1 MGLLHLRSVD
11 LRELF
16 AAATLAVLLAAC
28 GDVRATNTAAPRD
41 SQTPV
46 ANEPEEEDHEGP
58 DVPGAPPPVTVA
70 FGDDSIELD
79 AWTYCYDTGCVDG
92 APPRNLPDVGSPEEV
107 TVEFPLD
114 GWRFDAFL
122 EPPGDECGREF
133 RTSLE
138 EIDDGIFLLRPV
150 GYAGTYDVTLMGR
163 GGGDLFVTFTWTTPH
178 DGRLPQPKARLAIVA
193 DHDGEPDS
201 YGIEL
206 ELKDLA
212 ATPKQAQ
219 ATITVTAAD
228 GDALTF
234 EAERDPRQG
243 CRPDGMVYWDRPD
256 DEGLQ
261 AAALGEAPFTYE
273 VELTLDGERYRATA
287 VWPDDQIEGNEPS
300 VRLEFS
306 PPLPALS

>member
-1 MGLLHLRSVD
+1 MRYLVTAGMLAIFMG
-11 LRELF
+11 
-16 AAATLAVLLAAC
+16 AC
-28 GDVRATNTAAPRD
+28 GDTATMATGAPTQ
-41 SQTPV
+41 SPSVVET
-46 ANEPEEEDHEGP
+46 EPEEDPHEGP
-58 DVPGAPPPVTVA
+58 DVPGAPPPVTVSSNET
-70 FGDDSIELD
+70 SIELD

-92 APPRNLPDVGSPEEV
+92 APPRKLPDLGSREEV

-114 GWRFDAFL
+114 GWRFSAFL

-138 EIDDGIFLLRPV
+138 EVDDGTFLLRPV

-178 DGRLPQPKARLAIVA
+178 DGPLPEPKARLAIVA

-201 YGIEL
+201 YGVEL

-234 EAERDPRQG
+234 EAQRDPRQG

-261 AAALGEAPFTYE
+261 AAALGDAPFTYE